1 MTVGLYQSVAV
12 LPSATAFTICSVT
25 IKLKSFALAPVTSDV
40 ITETAPGL
48 LSSQCWCI
56 YTSLAVALPSNFIIS
71 GNTSVI
77 VTVSPAVMD
86 AISERSTLTS

>member
-25 IKLKSFALAPVTSDV
+25 VKLKSFALAPVTSDTV
-40 ITETAPGL
+40 TETDPGL
-48 LSSQCWCI
+48 LSSQYWCM

-71 GNTSVI
+71 GRTSVI
-77 VTVSPAVMD
+77 VTVSPAARD
-86 AISERSTLTS
+86 AISERSTFTS